1 MTSAERQNRRARKKG
16 RRGVMIAYF
25 VVVVVV
31 ITICTVE
38 ISIQAF
44 SRLGGTSRDAQVE
57 CVEGIRSLIAAVD
70 RARSGVDGSNR
81 KEADAVIRYRAS
93 LEPEWSRRGAVR
105 RACKGDIG
113 RLETLDAVVHLGFA
127 EEQAVRRNAMEL
139 APFRRRASELLEK
152 NLPAASAPG
161 AVPVQP

>member
-1 MTSAERQNRRARKKG
+1 
-16 RRGVMIAYF
+16 MIAYF

-31 ITICTVE
+31 ITICTAE

-44 SRLGGTSRDAQVE
+44 SRLGGKSTDAEVG
-57 CVEGIRSLIAAVD
+57 CVDGIRSLVAAVD

-81 KEADAVIRYRAS
+81 KEADAVNRYRSA
-93 LEPEWSRRGAVR
+93 LQPEWSRRGAVR
-105 RACKGDIG
+105 RACKGDVG

-127 EEQAVRRNAMEL
+127 EEHAVRRNAVEL

-152 NLPAASAPG
+152 NLPVAPPPG
-161 AVPVQP
+161 AVSAQP